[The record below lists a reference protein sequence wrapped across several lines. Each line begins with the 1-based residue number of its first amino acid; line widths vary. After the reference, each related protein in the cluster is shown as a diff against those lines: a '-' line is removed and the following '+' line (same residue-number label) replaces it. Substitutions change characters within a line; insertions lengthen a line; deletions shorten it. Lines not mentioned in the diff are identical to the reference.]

1 MKRDYTDY
9 LHDILNE
16 IHQIESFISGI
27 DLKSFSSDT
36 KTYYAVL
43 RALEVIGEASGKIPK
58 EIKENY
64 NHIPWQEMYGM
75 RNKLIH
81 DYFGVN
87 ESVIWKTITEDLPPL
102 KNDIA
107 LILKEAK

>member
-9 LHDILNE
+9 LYDILNE
-16 IHQIESFISGI
+16 INQIESFISGI
-27 DLKSFSSDT
+27 DLKAFSSDT

-43 RALEVIGEASGKIPK
+43 RALEVIGEASGKIPN
-58 EIKENY
+58 EIKEKY
-64 NHIPWQEMYGM
+64 NHIPWKEMYGM

-87 ESVIWKTITEDLPPL
+87 ENVIWKTITEDLPTL
-102 KNDIA
+102 KNAIA
-107 LILKEAK
+107 SIVKETN